1 MTYLNE
7 KPAITGSSYMKPTWV
22 WLREDVEISGLLVG
36 LNQDKIWNCDIIFLG
51 HGARTQV
58 EFDWREAIDRED
70 RYGDVVGFYHTHP
83 FGLIKPST
91 RDIRTMRAW
100 CDCLGKSLLC
110 VIGVPK
116 QDAMDHYGYLF
127 KNYRS
132 RGRKMKLID
141 QTDAGF
147 TFKE

>member
-1 MTYLNE
+1 MTNLTDNPIAAGPVYAKPNWLWLN
-7 KPAITGSSYMKPTWV
+7 
-22 WLREDVEISGLLVG
+22 EDVEISGLLVG
-36 LNQDKIWNCDIIFLG
+36 LNKDKTWNCDIIYLS

-58 EFDWREAIDRED
+58 EFDWREAVDRED
-70 RYGDVVGFYHTHP
+70 HHGDVVGFYHTHP
-83 FGLIKPST
+83 FGPSKPST

-116 QDAMDHYGYLF
+116 RDAMDHFGYLF
-127 KNYRS
+127 VNYRS